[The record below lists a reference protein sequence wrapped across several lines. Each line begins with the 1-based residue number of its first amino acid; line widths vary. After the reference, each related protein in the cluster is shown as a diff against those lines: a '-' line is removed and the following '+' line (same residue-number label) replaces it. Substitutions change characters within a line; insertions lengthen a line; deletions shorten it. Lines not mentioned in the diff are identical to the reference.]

1 MPVRKAAAK
10 RRRARRPSEAIS
22 LETAL
27 EILELL
33 GTRPAG
39 LTVLEVASLLRHP
52 AAEVIST
59 IGIMQRRQW
68 LCVGAHHGGLVLGP
82 RVIELTQGR
91 C

>member
-1 MPVRKAAAK
+1 MSVRKAPAK
-10 RRRARRPSEAIS
+10 RRRERRAPEVIS

-39 LTVLEVASLLRHP
+39 LTVLEVASRLRCP
-52 AAEVIST
+52 PAEVIST

-68 LCVGAHHGGLVLGP
+68 LRVGAHHGGLVLGP
-82 RVIELTQGR
+82 RVMELTQCR
-91 C
+91 P